1 MHNIKAQQHPV
12 WMEAPPFIN
21 FNPMAS
27 SRTPL
32 PAHSGMQ
39 IPAPWLSHITNR
51 LIIIDE
57 KLDKIDNLEQSVK
70 YLHISLAD
78 LEKRVKTIET
88 VKEDQQTASVVNP
101 PKIISEVERLN
112 KMNKDLVE
120 QMSDLKLR
128 NMRDNLLFFG
138 LKEPSDTTNEDCI
151 SKIVHFC
158 ENELDICNVDEKI
171 DRAHRLG
178 KRDQGSSKV
187 RPIVVKFNNYQTRE
201 SICRKAYTLKNNT
214 PFGIGEQYPRDVL
227 EKRKKLIPIAA

>member
-1 MHNIKAQQHPV
+1 
-12 WMEAPPFIN
+12 
-21 FNPMAS
+21 MAS

-201 SICRKAYTLKNNT
+201 SICRKAYTNVRSKTTPRLVLVNNIPET
-214 PFGIGEQYPRDVL
+214 CW
-227 EKRKKLIPIAA
+227 KKERNSSQ